1 MSEAH
6 PTIEAVLSAHG
17 VAPTVK
23 AELRRGPRA
32 PAAIDAIIEDILLIQ
47 PDQDW
52 RTIHTQHF
60 HPAHEAS
67 P

>member
-1 MSEAH
+1 MEENH
-6 PTIEAVLSAHG
+6 PTIEAILSAHG
-17 VAPTVK
+17 VGSTRQEYRK
-23 AELRRGPRA
+23 GPRD
-32 PAAIDAIIEDILLIQ
+32 PAAIDRIIEDIRLIQ

-60 HPAHEAS
+60 HPAHQAS